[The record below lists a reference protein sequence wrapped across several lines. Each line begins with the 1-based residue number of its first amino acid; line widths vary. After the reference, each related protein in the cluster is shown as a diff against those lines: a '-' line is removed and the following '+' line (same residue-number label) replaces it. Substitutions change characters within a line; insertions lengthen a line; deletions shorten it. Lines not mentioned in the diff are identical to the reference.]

1 VTNSGK
7 GNTVNASEH
16 VVANKTAVWRIVEEG
31 FNAGDDTI
39 TEELCDATCVN
50 PSSIIAVPQ
59 GPRSIGVHI
68 KNAQAS
74 MQPGGG
80 LRIVDAVGSG
90 DDVALTWRT
99 DGHGDGSKYLG
110 LDETSTDETSA
121 WVIGFW
127 RFNPDGKL
135 VRWDAAWE
143 PMRLLA
149 QHGYF
154 DAAARTAEERAD
166 EETYKVANVGR
177 IGDLTVP
184 RSRHFPHLPSREELL
199 EYRAPAPGRGAQLLE
214 MLTALL
220 EAEFAGKAGVSGDL
234 LTDSCPCS
242 YSDYQHGTGPTGF
255 DARATDFARAFSG
268 AEVTIE
274 RLVVEQDRCAAAWTV
289 SASHTGDFLGLEP
302 SGRTIHV
309 SGAVTVRLDGDRI
322 AQWIEVLDILSLL
335 RQLAGLGALMPGA
348 YQSFSF

>member
-1 VTNSGK
+1 VR
-7 GNTVNASEH
+7 ASDNVVAN

-31 FNAGDDTI
+31 FNAGDDTV

-74 MQPGGG
+74 MQPGTG
-80 LRIVDAVGSG
+80 LRIIDAVGSG

-99 DGHGDGSKYLG
+99 DGHGDGSTYLG
-110 LDETSTDETSA
+110 LDDTSTDETSA

-127 RFNPDGKL
+127 RFNADGKL

-154 DAAARTAEERAD
+154 DAAARSAEERAH

-177 IGDLTVP
+177 IGGLTVP
-184 RSRHFPHLPSREELL
+184 RSRHFPDLPSREELL
-199 EYRAPAPGRGAQLLE
+199 DHRAAEPGRAAQLREL
-214 MLTALL
+214 LAVLL
-220 EAEFAGKAGVSGDL
+220 EAEFTGKAGVAADR
-234 LTDSCPCS
+234 LTESCPCS
-242 YSDYQHGTGPTGF
+242 YSDYEHGTGPAGF
-255 DARATDFARAFSG
+255 DARATDFTRAFSG

-274 RLVVEQDRCAAAWTV
+274 RFVVEQDRCAAAWRV
-289 SASHTGDFLGLEP
+289 SALHTGDFLGLEP
-302 SGRTIHV
+302 SGRNIHV
-309 SGAVTVRLDGDRI
+309 TGAVTVKLDGDRI
-322 AQWIEVLDILSLL
+322 AQWIEVIDILTLL
-335 RQLAGLGALMPGA
+335 RQLAGLGGFMPGA